1 MYSPS
6 GNEGTGVG
14 CFSGFGDGFGD
25 GFEGGV
31 EGLEGIF
38 GFLRG
43 GGTTWLHAINT
54 DWTFPLGFGMEKF
67 GGLRRDR
74 SHS

>member
-6 GNEGTGVG
+6 GNEGAGVDS
-14 CFSGFGDGFGD
+14 FSGFGDGLGD

-38 GFLRG
+38 GF
-43 GGTTWLHAINT
+43 
-54 DWTFPLGFGMEKF
+54 
-67 GGLRRDR
+67 
-74 SHS
+74 